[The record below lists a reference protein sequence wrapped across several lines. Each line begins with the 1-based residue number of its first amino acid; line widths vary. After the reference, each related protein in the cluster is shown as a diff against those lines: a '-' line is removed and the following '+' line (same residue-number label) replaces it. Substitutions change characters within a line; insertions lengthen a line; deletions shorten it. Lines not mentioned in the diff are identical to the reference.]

1 MKANRILIPLDGSEV
16 AEAALAP
23 ALDMA
28 RAGSSLLILMRAAV
42 ARTLPGTDAIDAQVL
57 AVREAEEY
65 LAGVQKRL
73 EKDGVGRVESHV
85 WYGPPAP
92 AIVEAAKAQK
102 VDVIV
107 MSSHGRSGIGRI
119 VFGSVAESVLRGTRV
134 PIFLVRPSGAPVELP
149 AGQDDAR
156 PADKTPATTKRE
168 AVR

>member
-28 RAGSSLLILMRAAV
+28 RPGSSLLILMRAAV

-73 EKDGVGRVESHV
+73 EKDGGRVESHV

-156 PADKTPATTKRE
+156 PAGKTPPTTKTE